1 MIERPARFWAMIHEW
16 STPSPTAA
24 KSSNE
29 EELPA
34 LNKSQRTVVK
44 RCRRRV
50 LAPIRVIPGD
60 AGKVD
65 YPRLAHLSPRGAQR
79 GHHEYRPEIVILR
92 LRLAGKVSLA
102 VVVVVVAC
110 FGSSEPRLWLP
121 IGHRLL
127 ASDGDG
133 QGYPTRV

>member
-34 LNKSQRTVVK
+34 LNKSQR
-44 RCRRRV
+44 RV

-65 YPRLAHLSPRGAQR
+65 PPDLPIAPHAGHSGEQR

-92 LRLAGKVSLA
+92 FRLCGEGFPCGGGGGGGRRRRMFWQLGASA
-102 VVVVVVAC
+102 MAPYWP
-110 FGSSEPRLWLP
+110 SA
-121 IGHRLL
+121 IG
-127 ASDGDG
+127 
-133 QGYPTRV
+133 V

>member
-34 LNKSQRTVVK
+34 LNKSQR
-44 RCRRRV
+44 RV

-65 YPRLAHLSPRGAQR
+65 PPRLAHRSPRGAQR
-79 GHHEYRPEIVILR
+79 CT
-92 LRLAGKVSLA
+92 AGP
-102 VVVVVVAC
+102 
-110 FGSSEPRLWLP
+110 PRIP
-121 IGHRLL
+121 
-127 ASDGDG
+127 S
-133 QGYPTRV
+133 